1 MDRCVTIPADHV
13 CVPLEVYEDLL
24 KDSDKYYALKNA
36 LFENAVLAYTKKDLT
51 ILDSELR
58 LILRMVD
65 RNRYRLTLEG
75 LQREEEER
83 NEERTDQG
91 E

>member
-1 MDRCVTIPADHV
+1 MDRCVTIPVDHV

-36 LFENAVLAYTKKDLT
+36 LFENASLAYTKKDLT
-51 ILDSELR
+51 IMESNLR
-58 LILRMVD
+58 IILRMVD
-65 RNRYRLTLEG
+65 GNRYDRKV
-75 LQREEEER
+75 RELKEADDEK
-83 NEERTDQG
+83 RTDQG